1 LNELLFWVLF
11 NAFVLGMLAI
21 DLWVFHRPAHAV
33 KFREAVAW
41 SLNWIAM
48 AAAFAVL
55 VYFWRGREPAM
66 QFTAGYLIELA
77 LSVDNLFVFL
87 LIFRYFRVPAD
98 LQHKVLFWGIL
109 GAIILRGVFILVGI
123 GLIHAFHWF
132 TYIFGLFLIYS
143 GAKLFRSEEV
153 SIEPAKNPA
162 LRLFRRWMP
171 VTENYEGES
180 FFVRRPA
187 AGGDSRDSYQGM
199 PSGMPNA
206 SQNHR
211 AFTRWIPGVAFPRG
225 RPALYATP
233 LLAVLIIVETTDL
246 LFATDSIPAVLAIT
260 LRAFIVYTSNVFA
273 LLGLRSMYFVL
284 SGMMEVFHY
293 LHYGLSVVLIF
304 IGAKMLAADY
314 YPIPTAVALGVVA
327 TVLLIS
333 VLASVAHPKGAR

>member
-1 LNELLFWVLF
+1 MSQPLFWVLF

-33 KFREAVAW
+33 KFREALAW
-41 SLNWIAM
+41 SLSWIAM
-48 AAAFAVL
+48 AAGFAVL

-66 QFTAGYLIELA
+66 QFTAGYVIELA

-109 GAIILRGVFILVGI
+109 GAIILRGVFIVVGI

-132 TYIFGLFLIYS
+132 TYIFGVFLIYS

-153 SIEPAKNPA
+153 SVEPEKNPV
-162 LRLFRRWMP
+162 LRLFRRWVP
-171 VTENYEGES
+171 VTENYEGEH
-180 FFVRRPA
+180 FFVRR
-187 AGGDSRDSYQGM
+187 AG
-199 PSGMPNA
+199 
-206 SQNHR
+206 
-211 AFTRWIPGVAFPRG
+211 
-225 RPALYATP
+225 LYATP
-233 LLAVLIIVETTDL
+233 LFAVLLIMETTDL

-260 LRAFIVYTSNVFA
+260 LKAFIVYTSNVFA
-273 LLGLRSMYFVL
+273 ILGLRSMYFVL

-293 LHYGLSVVLIF
+293 LHYGLSAVLIF

-327 TVLLIS
+327 GVLLIS
-333 VLASVAHPKGAR
+333 VLASVACPKAAV